1 MRRTALLDATF
12 LLFLAIALFSC
23 GRDADLEKNAQHYE
37 TRGVVR
43 GISPDRKTLEIQH
56 ENIPDFMPSMTMPF
70 LVRDEKQVAD
80 LRLGDPISFRIT
92 VTPKD
97 FWIDQVRKVQRA
109 EVNVPQPEA
118 HQTSDSKAKRLKEG
132 DAMPEFSLTDQ
143 DGKSVTFETFRGRPL
158 VLTFIF
164 TRCAVPTFCPRMT
177 SNFSDLQKL
186 IKAENGP
193 VTKTQLLS
201 ITLDPTFDTPQILR
215 LYGAHSNQD
224 PNIWSLAGG
233 DPKQVD
239 ALTQA
244 FSVYR
249 QTEGGTLSHGLAT
262 ALVDPNG
269 KIIKIWRGNAWT
281 PAEII
286 SEIRAQNF

>member
-1 MRRTALLDATF
+1 MQRTALFDAT
-12 LLFLAIALFSC
+12 LVVFLALSLFGC
-23 GRDADLEKNAQHYE
+23 GRVTDSEKNAQHYE
-37 TRGVVR
+37 TRGIVR

-70 LVRDEKQVAD
+70 LVRDQKEVAD
-80 LRLGDPISFRIT
+80 LRLGDPLSFRIT

-97 FWIDQVRKVQRA
+97 FWIDQVRKVRR
-109 EVNVPQPEA
+109 EDVNVPEPEA
-118 HQTSDSKAKRLKEG
+118 QRTPDDQARRLKEG

-143 DGKSVTFETFRGRPL
+143 DGKKVTLETFRGRPL
-158 VLTFIF
+158 VLTFVF

-177 SNFSDLQKL
+177 SNFFELQKL
-186 IKAENGP
+186 IRAENGD
-193 VTKTQLLS
+193 VARTQLLS
-201 ITLDPTFDTPQILR
+201 ITLDPAFDTPQILKQ
-215 LYGAHSNQD
+215 YGAHSNQD

-233 DPKQVD
+233 DAKEVD

-262 ALVDPNG
+262 ALVDPAG
-269 KIIKIWRGNAWT
+269 KIVRIWRGNAWT
-281 PAEII
+281 PPEII

>member
-1 MRRTALLDATF
+1 MRRTVLLDAT
-12 LLFLAIALFSC
+12 LLIFLAISLFGC
-23 GRDADLEKNAQHYE
+23 GRGADSEKNAQHYE
-37 TRGVVR
+37 TRGIVR
-43 GISPDRKTLEIQH
+43 GISPDRTTLEIQH

-70 LVRDEKQVAD
+70 LVRDQKEVAD
-80 LRLGDPISFRIT
+80 LKLGDPISFRIT

-97 FWIDQVRKVQRA
+97 FWIDQVRKVRRQD
-109 EVNVPQPEA
+109 VNVPDPET
-118 HQTSDSKAKRLKEG
+118 QRTPDNRVRRLKEG

-143 DGKSVTFETFRGRPL
+143 DGNSVTLETFRGQPL

-186 IKAENGP
+186 IKAENGG
-193 VTKTQLLS
+193 VVKTRLLS
-201 ITLDPTFDTPQILR
+201 ITLDPAFDTPQILKQ
-215 LYGAHSNQD
+215 YGAHSNAD
-224 PNIWSLAGG
+224 PSIWSLVGG
-233 DPKQVD
+233 DPKEVD

-262 ALVDPNG
+262 ALVDPTG
-269 KIIKIWRGNAWT
+269 KIVRIWRGNAWT
-281 PAEII
+281 PPEII